1 MIACP
6 ARTEAPRRVL
16 RIELRKIHPG
26 ASQPRRHFDES
37 TIRELAD
44 SIRRYG
50 LLSPLLVRRDAR
62 GEYALIAGERRLR
75 ALRMLGHETAD
86 AILLDPTEDD
96 SALIALIENL
106 QREELHFLDEA
117 EACRKILLRQDL
129 TQEQLAAALSKS
141 PSALANLLRLLK
153 LPKSVRMFVREKGLS
168 ERHARALLKLGDE
181 DAQLR
186 LAAEAAAGQM
196 SVRALEGE
204 IERQTRAKSPVQPA
218 KNCRRIPS
226 ESADPQNS
234 GFANSRTTK
243 KPIARFIRDNRL
255 VLNALND
262 TVRQLKR
269 IGVRLQS
276 RVESREGEYD
286 VIITVR
292 TADLQ

>member
-1 MIACP
+1 MIAFP
-6 ARTEAPRRVL
+6 ARTEAPERRVL
-16 RIELRKIHPG
+16 RIEIRRIHPA
-26 ASQPRRHFDES
+26 ASQPRRYFDET

-50 LLSPLLVRRDAR
+50 LLTPLLVRRDAR
-62 GEYALIAGERRLR
+62 GEYTLIAGERRLR
-75 ALRMLGHETAD
+75 ALQLLGHERAD
-86 AILLDPTEDD
+86 AILLDSPDAD
-96 SALIALIENL
+96 SALIALVENL

-117 EACRKILLRQDL
+117 EACRKILLRQEL

-168 ERHARALLKLGDE
+168 ERHARALLKLSDE

-186 LAAEAAAGQM
+186 LAAAAAASQM

-204 IERQTRAKSPVQPA
+204 IERQTRAKSPAPPA
-218 KNCRRIPS
+218 
-226 ESADPQNS
+226 
-234 GFANSRTTK
+234 K

-255 VLNALND
+255 VLNAIND

-292 TADLQ
+292 AAESE

>member
-1 MIACP
+1 MIAFS
-6 ARTEAPRRVL
+6 ARTEASDRRVL

-26 ASQPRRHFDES
+26 ASQPRRYFDEAA
-37 TIRELAD
+37 IRELAE

-75 ALRMLGHETAD
+75 ALRLLGRETAD
-86 AILLDPTEDD
+86 AILLDSGEED

-117 EACRKILLRQDL
+117 EACRKILLRRDL

-168 ERHARALLKLGDE
+168 ERHARALLKLNDE

-186 LAAEAAAGQM
+186 LAAEAASEQM
-196 SVRALEGE
+196 SVRALEAE
-204 IERQTRAKSPVQPA
+204 IERELRAVPA
-218 KNCRRIPS
+218 ALP
-226 ESADPQNS
+226 A
-234 GFANSRTTK
+234 K

-292 TADLQ
+292 TNPQ